1 MIFLCKKQNKQ
12 TWFLHFLIYVY
23 SRFRQELEIICKS
36 VGSRFPGSKYTAV
49 GSFVFLRLFG
59 PAIVS
64 PENARFVK
72 KAIPKSANVRKILL
86 QATRIIQNL
95 ASNVIFGATETH
107 LIKLNDFLTTN
118 VYRVMSFLREASTIP
133 TDYEEPTGSL
143 LMDQAGYLRLHKYLS
158 ENIERMSKE
167 LTGRHLANGSNT
179 QSVLHFQKA
188 LDSFSAILAQLGR
201 PSEIPNMGLLFARN
215 YTVVVN
221 NPYFTE
227 FIRRNTHR
235 DLSPISTTNVF
246 YLGGKSKEGKPV
258 FYMFMRAIDNED
270 MDFELFI
277 YYLLRVRRLK
287 QPT

>member
-1 MIFLCKKQNKQ
+1 M
-12 TWFLHFLIYVY
+12 
-23 SRFRQELEIICKS
+23 
-36 VGSRFPGSKYTAV
+36 
-49 GSFVFLRLFG
+49 FLRLFG
-59 PAIVS
+59 PVIVS
-64 PENARFVK
+64 PENARFAK
-72 KAIPKSANVRKILL
+72 KAIPKSTNVRKILL

-118 VYRVMSFLREASTIP
+118 VYRVMTFLREASTIP

-143 LMDQAGYLRLHKYLS
+143 LMDQTGYLRLHKYLS

-188 LDSFSAILAQLGR
+188 LDSFSTILAQLGR

-227 FIRRNTHR
+227 FIRRNAHR

-277 YYLLRVRRLK
+277 YYLLRVKRLK
-287 QPT
+287 EST